1 MALAW
6 ITLPGSLGTINER
19 DRQAIQLLA
28 SSTQGPITFSLQ
40 AGTLPKGLRLENN
53 EILGTPLEV
62 SKPTTSRFVIRA
74 SNGVEKKDQTFSI
87 SVEGYDEP
95 RWVTSEGLLPVG
107 PNSTFFVLDNDK
119 VDFQLVALDPDIP
132 AGDTIEY
139 YVPYNGG
146 ELPPGL
152 SLSKSGRITGFTDPI
167 FALEYKIYSGNY
179 DLNLFDSEPY
189 DLGTRPINGFDSF
202 TFDERTFDYFDETGF
217 PRRLTRYYQF
227 TVVATDG
234 LFEDRRSFQIYVVS
248 EDFLRSDNTIM
259 QVGTGIF
266 RADNTYV
273 RKPIWITEPNLG
285 IRRANNYVTVYLD
298 VFDPPSMPGY
308 ISYRYETINP
318 EFTGKSVRI
327 FRDETDYIE
336 IDIVPTISGTTGIP
350 RKNQKFAVA
359 NVYNF
364 LDSTLGTYTI
374 TNVEKISGYTA
385 RYGITFDPSLGE
397 RVVEDAEIIF
407 GNDSILPPGLS
418 LDTITGELVGN
429 LPYQPR
435 ITKDY
440 RFTVSAVNTYDNGVS
455 VSTPRTFSL
464 QVLGE
469 IESGIEWISD
479 RNIGSI
485 SPNKDSMLYIEAVS
499 KLGGKNIL
507 YALRSG
513 DLPPGLRLLPS
524 GEIYGKVNQI
534 GTETISG
541 ITRFYNWDGSS
552 ARDYT
557 TTTFD
562 SSLTSFD
569 RVYTF
574 VIEARDILNYS
585 ETAKTFQITVQTQA
599 DIIYS
604 NLYFKAYQKKSKR
617 EIWNNFISDYSIFE
631 PEKIYRYG
639 DPAFGVQDEIKMLM
653 FAGIESNN
661 AETFIQ
667 AISRNHY
674 FKRLSFGSIKKS
686 VAKDPVT
693 QEVVY
698 EVIYVDIIDSLIKN
712 NKSISDVVSL
722 RDNINSKFLINNTRI
737 NVSSDI
743 PLASDSDHQRV
754 FPNSIKN
761 MRKKI
766 KGTGLRDRSYLPLW
780 MRSIQEDQFA
790 EPGFVSALPLCF
802 AKPGTGDD
810 IILNIVKNGFD
821 FKILDFEVDRYV
833 IDSLDGELEDKYLAF
848 PTFEADKFRQ

>member
-1 MALAW
+1 MSLSW
-6 ITLPGSLGTINER
+6 ITPAGSLGTINER
-19 DRQAIQLLA
+19 DRQAITLLA
-28 SSTQGPITFSLQ
+28 SSNQSSITFSIQ
-40 AGTLPKGLRLENN
+40 AGSLPKGLRLENN
-53 EILGTPLEV
+53 TILGTPLEV

-74 SNGVEKKDQTFSI
+74 DDGLEKKDRTFSI

-119 VDFQLVALDPDIP
+119 VDFQLIALDPDIP

-139 YVPYNGG
+139 YIPFNGG

-179 DLNLFDSEPY
+179 DLNLFDSAPY

-202 TFDERTFDYFDETGF
+202 TFDERSFDYFDETGF

-273 RKPIWITEPNLG
+273 RKPIWITEPDLG
-285 IRRANNYVTVYLD
+285 VRRANNYVTVYLD
-298 VFDPPSMPGY
+298 VYDPPSMPGY

-318 EFTGKSVRI
+318 EFSGKSVRI

-336 IDIVPTISGTTGIP
+336 VDMVPDTSGKTGIP
-350 RKNQKFAVA
+350 RRNQKFAVA
-359 NVYNF
+359 TVYNF

-374 TNVEKISGYTA
+374 TNVEKISGHTS

-397 RVVEDAEIIF
+397 RVIEGAEIIF
-407 GNDSILPPGLS
+407 GDNSILPPGLT

-435 ITKDY
+435 VTKDY
-440 RFTVSAVNTYDNGVS
+440 KFTVSAVNTYDNGVS
-455 VSTPRTFSL
+455 ASTPRTFSL

-479 RNIGSI
+479 RNVGTI
-485 SPNKDSMLYIEAVS
+485 SPNKDSMLFIEAIS
-499 KLGGKNIL
+499 KLGGNNIL
-507 YALRSG
+507 YTLRSG
-513 DLPPGLRLLPS
+513 ELPPGLRLLPS

-534 GTETISG
+534 GTVNVPG
-541 ITRFYNWDGSS
+541 VTRFYNWDGSS
-552 ARDYT
+552 AKDFT

-562 SSLTSFD
+562 SNLTSFD

-574 VIEARDILNYS
+574 IVEARDILNYS

-599 DIIYS
+599 DIVYS
-604 NLYFKAYQKKSKR
+604 NLYFKAYQKRSKR

-631 PEKIYRYG
+631 TEKIYRNG

-653 FAGIESNN
+653 YAGIESNN
-661 AETFIQ
+661 AETFVQ
-667 AISRNHY
+667 AMSRNHY
-674 FKRLSFGSIKKS
+674 FKRLNFGSIKKS
-686 VAKDPVT
+686 IAKDPIT
-693 QEVVY
+693 QQVIY
-698 EVIYVDIIDSLIKN
+698 EVIYVDVVDPLIKN
-712 NKSISDVVSL
+712 GKSISDVVSL
-722 RDNINSKFLINNTRI
+722 RDNINSKFIVNNTRI

-743 PLASDSDHQRV
+743 PLISDSDYQRV

-766 KGTGLRDRSYLPLW
+766 KGTGTRDRTYLPLW

-790 EPGFVSALPLCF
+790 EPGFVSAIPLCF
-802 AKPGTGDD
+802 AKPGAGDD
-810 IILNIVKNGFD
+810 IILNIKNSGFD
-821 FKILDFEVDRYV
+821 FKVLDFEVDRYI
-833 IDSLDGELEDKYLAF
+833 IDSLDGEIEDKYLAF
-848 PTFEADKFRQ
+848 PTFEAEKFRQ

>member
-1 MALAW
+1 
-6 ITLPGSLGTINER
+6 
-19 DRQAIQLLA
+19 
-28 SSTQGPITFSLQ
+28 
-40 AGTLPKGLRLENN
+40 
-53 EILGTPLEV
+53 
-62 SKPTTSRFVIRA
+62 
-74 SNGVEKKDQTFSI
+74 
-87 SVEGYDEP
+87 
-95 RWVTSEGLLPVG
+95 
-107 PNSTFFVLDNDK
+107 
-119 VDFQLVALDPDIP
+119 
-132 AGDTIEY
+132 
-139 YVPYNGG
+139 
-146 ELPPGL
+146 
-152 SLSKSGRITGFTDPI
+152 
-167 FALEYKIYSGNY
+167 
-179 DLNLFDSEPY
+179 
-189 DLGTRPINGFDSF
+189 
-202 TFDERTFDYFDETGF
+202 
-217 PRRLTRYYQF
+217 
-227 TVVATDG
+227 
-234 LFEDRRSFQIYVVS
+234 
-248 EDFLRSDNTIM
+248 M

-318 EFTGKSVRI
+318 EFVGKAVRI
-327 FRDETDYIE
+327 FRDEADYIE

-374 TNVEKISGYTA
+374 TDVEKISGHAA
-385 RYGITFDPSLGE
+385 RYGITFEPSLGE
-397 RVVEDAEIIF
+397 RVVQDAEIIF

-440 RFTVSAVNTYDNGVS
+440 RFTVSAINTYDNGVS

-513 DLPPGLRLLPS
+513 DLPPGLRLLPT

-534 GTETISG
+534 GTPSTPG
-541 ITRFYNWDGSS
+541 ITRFYNKYITVNNTTGTFETGDVITGTDSSS
-552 ARDYT
+552 AIIIKVDSNKLYYKSLPGQIAPTFVAGDIISDNVVGPEILKTATITEVNKDYT
-557 TTTFD
+557 TTTYD
-562 SSLTSFD
+562 SDLTSFD

-585 ETAKTFQITVQTQA
+585 ETAKTFQIIVQSQA

-674 FKRLSFGSIKKS
+674 FKRLSFGSIKKA
-686 VAKDPVT
+686 VAKDPIT
-693 QEVVY
+693 QEVIY
-698 EVIYVDIIDSLIKN
+698 EVIYVDVIDSLIKK

-743 PLASDSDHQRV
+743 PLASDSDYQRV

>member
-1 MALAW
+1 MALSW
-6 ITLPGSLGTINER
+6 ITPQGSLGTINER
-19 DRQAIQLLA
+19 DRQEINLLA
-28 SSTQGPITFSLQ
+28 SSNQGPITFSIQ
-40 AGTLPKGLRLENN
+40 AGSLPKGLRLENN
-53 EILGTPLEV
+53 QILGTPFEV

-74 SNGVEKKDQTFSI
+74 DDGVEKKDRTFSI
-87 SVEGYDEP
+87 IVEGRDEP
-95 RWVTSEGLLPVG
+95 KWVTNEGLLPVG

-119 VDFQLVALDPDIP
+119 VDFQLIALDPDIP

-139 YVPYNGG
+139 YIPYNGG

-152 SLSKSGRITGFTDPI
+152 SLSRSGRITGFTDPI

-248 EDFLRSDNTIM
+248 EDFLRADNTIM

-273 RKPIWITEPNLG
+273 RKPIWITEPDLG

-308 ISYRYETINP
+308 ISYRFETINP
-318 EFTGKSVRI
+318 EFSGKSVRI

-336 IDIVPTISGTTGIP
+336 VDMVPDPSGKTGLP
-350 RKNQKFAVA
+350 RRNQKFAVA
-359 NVYNF
+359 TVYNF

-374 TNVEKISGYTA
+374 LNVEKINGYEN

-397 RVVEDAEIIF
+397 RVTEGAEIIF
-407 GNDSILPPGLS
+407 GDSSILPPGLN

-435 ITKDY
+435 VTKDY

-455 VSTPRTFSL
+455 ASTPRTFSL
-464 QVLGE
+464 KVLGE
-469 IESGIEWISD
+469 IESGIVWLSD
-479 RNIGSI
+479 RDLGSI
-485 SPNKDSMLYIEAVS
+485 SPNKNSMISVEAES
-499 KLGGKNIL
+499 KLGGRSIL
-507 YALRSG
+507 YSLRSG
-513 DLPPGLRLLPS
+513 ELPPGLKLLPS

-534 GTETISG
+534 GSETTQG

-552 ARDYT
+552 AKDYT

-562 SSLTSFD
+562 SNLTSFD

-574 VIEARDILNYS
+574 VVEARDILNFS
-585 ETAKTFQITVQTQA
+585 ETAKTFQITVNTQA
-599 DIIYS
+599 DTVYS

-617 EIWNNFISDYSIFE
+617 DLWNNFISDYSIFE

-661 AETFIQ
+661 AETFVQ

-674 FKRLSFGSIKKS
+674 FKRLNFGNVKKA
-686 VAKDPVT
+686 VAKDTTT
-693 QEVVY
+693 QQVVY
-698 EVIYVDIIDSLIKN
+698 EVIYVEIVDPLVKN
-712 NKSISDVVSL
+712 GKSISEVVNL
-722 RDNINSKFLINNTRI
+722 RDNINSKFLVNNTRI
-737 NVSSDI
+737 NVSSNI
-743 PLASDSDHQRV
+743 PLASDSDYQRI

-761 MRKKI
+761 MRKNI
-766 KGTGLRDRSYLPLW
+766 KGTGARDRSYLPLW

-802 AKPGTGDD
+802 AKPGMADE
-810 IILNIVKNGFD
+810 IILNIKNSGFD
-821 FKILDFEVDRYV
+821 FKVLDFEVDRYI

-848 PTFEADKFRQ
+848 PTFEAEKFRQ